1 MTNDIQ
7 DSTRL
12 AETIKSIEDQ
22 KLGYEALLR
31 MAAAFAIGY
40 FDQQKLIETQEKT
53 IDALM
58 KATSIQTASLQEA
71 KADKQTHDSLNKKL
85 PVIFQGYLE
94 QAEAIAAFSPL
105 SFIDDQARNELIK
118 TNTAAARIASGIKLQ
133 KSRNASHT
141 VSLRPDIKLKS
152 KQKNDFWDKYI
163 AAIQASGAPLN
174 NVNDIKSALVAH
186 DKRCLGISREWIKE
200 WAKESGMTLKG
211 GRPKN
216 TK

>member
-1 MTNDIQ
+1 
-7 DSTRL
+7 
-12 AETIKSIEDQ
+12 
-22 KLGYEALLR
+22 
-31 MAAAFAIGY
+31 
-40 FDQQKLIETQEKT
+40 
-53 IDALM
+53 M

-71 KADKQTHDSLNKKL
+71 KADKQTHDSLNKKMS
-85 PVIFQGYLE
+85 VIFQGYLE

-174 NVNDIKSALVAH
+174 NVNDIKSALFATINAV
-186 DKRCLGISREWIKE
+186 L
-200 WAKESGMTLKG
+200 ESAANG
-211 GRPKN
+211 
-216 TK
+216 